1 MRPIQFT
8 RPAVSRIAKIALA
21 LVIFCIPLA
30 LAVHP
35 AVSNALVMASIIA
48 VCPMVPALILD
59 AVKGE

>member
-1 MRPIQFT
+1 MSI
-8 RPAVSRIAKIALA
+8 ASRLAKIALA
-21 LVIFCIPLA
+21 IVIFCIPLA

-35 AVSNALVMASIIA
+35 EVSNALVMASIIA